1 MASTINVNNI
11 AEATSGSGVQIPG
24 HVIQCVRTYVASSS
38 VIETTAT
45 SFTASGITA
54 SITPKASGN
63 LILID
68 CTLPMVD
75 CVSDTIW
82 MKMYQL
88 IAGGSYAVMAGA
100 ADYQMGIQSAS
111 RWDPAVFGGSY
122 TATSTSQLTYQPY
135 FRSSGG
141 GNVRLVHDSSSYSL
155 TLTEIAQ

>member
-1 MASTINVNNI
+1 MALTKLNNSSRPRTTG
-11 AEATSGSGVQIPG
+11 E
-24 HVIQCVRTYVASSS
+24 VIQVVRTYLASSS
-38 VIETTAT
+38 NIQTTAQ
-45 SFTASGITA
+45 SFTASGIIA
-54 SITPKASGN
+54 SITPTKSGN
-63 LILID
+63 KILID

-75 CVSDTIW
+75 CESDSIW
-82 MKMYQL
+82 IKMYQL

-100 ADYQMGIQSAS
+100 QDYQMGIQSAS

>member
-1 MASTINVNNI
+1 MASTINVDNI

-38 VIETTAT
+38 NIQTTAQ
-45 SFTASGITA
+45 SFTASGIIA

-75 CVSDTIW
+75 CESDSIW
-82 MKMYQL
+82 IKMYQK
-88 IAGGSYAVMAGA
+88 IGSGSYAVMAGA
-100 ADYQMGIQSAS
+100 QDYQMGIQSAS

-122 TATSTSQLTYQPY
+122 TTTSTSALTYQPY

-141 GNVRLVHDSSSYSL
+141 GNVKIVHDSSSYSL

>member
-1 MASTINVNNI
+1 
-11 AEATSGSGVQIPG
+11 
-24 HVIQCVRTYVASSS
+24 
-38 VIETTAT
+38 
-45 SFTASGITA
+45 
-54 SITPKASGN
+54 
-63 LILID
+63 
-68 CTLPMVD
+68 
-75 CVSDTIW
+75 
-82 MKMYQL
+82 MYQL

-141 GNVRLVHDSSSYSL
+141 GNVMLVHDSSSYSL

>member
-1 MASTINVNNI
+1 MSKIFVDDI
-11 AEATSGSGVQIPG
+11 VEKTSGNGVQIPG

-38 VIETTAT
+38 NIQTTAT

-75 CVSDTIW
+75 CESDSIW
-82 MKMYQL
+82 IKMYQK
-88 IAGGSYAVMAGA
+88 IGSGSYAVMAGA
-100 ADYQMGIQSAS
+100 QDYQMGIQSAS

-141 GNVRLVHDSSSYSL
+141 GNVKIVHDSSSYSL

>member
-1 MASTINVNNI
+1 MALTKLNNQSRPRT
-11 AEATSGSGVQIPG
+11 AGE
-24 HVIQCVRTYVASSS
+24 VIQVVRTYVAASS
-38 VIETTAT
+38 VIETTAQT
-45 SFTASGITA
+45 FQASGITA
-54 SITPKASGN
+54 SITPTKSGN
-63 LILID
+63 IILVD

-75 CVSDTIW
+75 CESDSIW
-82 MKMYQL
+82 IKMYQL

-100 ADYQMGIQSAS
+100 QDYQMGIQSAS

-122 TATSTSQLTYQPY
+122 TTTSTSQLTYQPY